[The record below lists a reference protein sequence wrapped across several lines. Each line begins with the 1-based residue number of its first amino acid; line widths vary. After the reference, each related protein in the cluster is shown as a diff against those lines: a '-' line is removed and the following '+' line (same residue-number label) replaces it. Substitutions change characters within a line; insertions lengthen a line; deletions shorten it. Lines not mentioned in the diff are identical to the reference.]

1 MFTPDKANDLSAGTL
16 YAMKVTQTSTKS
28 VGGGMFDVEWVSL
41 GHATNAE
48 IKALMTKGDGTLI
61 QFTDMFEIGTKTGDA
76 YDFTCAT
83 GFKATVVN
91 DGAMCLKLKT
101 GMAKAASR
109 FETRI
114 YAAYVGA
121 SSQWRKLEG
130 ITYSK
135 IRKEMYFELQ
145 EILNMEGGTTV
156 IAFASSLIGASDALG
171 HGPVGGSRRMDD
183 SRLSRRWWFN
193 A

>member
-1 MFTPDKANDLSAGTL
+1 MAIDDSTSTTSPTITATKHYSMGRYSIELPYCIGDTPQVCYITDDSNTGVAAMFIPDAANDLSAGTL

-48 IKALMTKGDGTLI
+48 IKALMTKADGTLI

-91 DGAMCLKLKT
+91 DGAMCLK
-101 GMAKAASR
+101 MAKSR
-109 FETRI
+109 SAESPETET
-114 YAAYVGA
+114 AEETFD
-121 SSQWRKLEG
+121 S
-130 ITYSK
+130 T
-135 IRKEMYFELQ
+135 FLQ
-145 EILNMEGGTTV
+145 
-156 IAFASSLIGASDALG
+156 
-171 HGPVGGSRRMDD
+171 
-183 SRLSRRWWFN
+183 
-193 A
+193 